1 MMVFARPIAIAAILA
16 APILAA
22 FSTLP
27 ARAEITVRFADPVRF
42 SDAALYRE
50 GGVRAVE
57 PTVEGLHEHLS
68 RLGRAH
74 LAPGQSLRIE
84 IRDIDLAGR
93 FEPWRPHTRDVRVLR
108 DITWPR
114 IALRWTLE
122 EDGAVVA
129 AAEETIRDHGYL
141 GRAADRPADDPL
153 HFEKAMLE
161 DWFRSRFV
169 ERQPVAGDGARGRV
183 VPASLF

>member
-1 MMVFARPIAIAAILA
+1 MVFVRPIAIAALLA
-16 APILAA
+16 APVLAA
-22 FSTLP
+22 FSMVP
-27 ARAEITVRFADPVRF
+27 ARAEIAVRFADPGRF
-42 SDAALYRE
+42 TDAALHRE
-50 GGVRAVE
+50 GGAGAVE

-68 RLGRAH
+68 RLGRLH

-93 FEPWRPHTRDVRVLR
+93 FEPWRARTRDVRVLR

-114 IALRWTLE
+114 IVLRWTLE

-129 AAEETIRDHGYL
+129 AAEETLRDHGYL
-141 GRAADRPADDPL
+141 GRAADRPADDLL
-153 HFEKAMLE
+153 HFEKAMLD

-169 ERQPVAGDGARGRV
+169 ERQAASGDGARGRIL
-183 VPASLF
+183 PTSLF